1 MVQAGDD
8 AVVVFG
14 HARRVLG
21 DCRAV
26 IRQRHVGDAAG
37 EDGAV
42 AEVFARLE
50 GVGRLCQFVCFHGA
64 VVVARADFQG
74 LSCLRRGI
82 KFNGVVQ
89 AVAFADGSGV
99 ADLDFVRRGCFCG
112 DAALRVFVVSGVV
125 FVRRLHGNFVSG
137 VVFTECIG
145 AAVGLV
151 DGLAVA

>member
-50 GVGRLCQFVCFHGA
+50 GVSRLRQFVRPHGA

-74 LSCLRRGI
+74 LARLRRGI
-82 KFNGVVQ
+82 EFDGVVQ

-112 DAALRVFVVSGVV
+112 DAVLRVFVVPGVV
-125 FVRRLHGNFVSG
+125 FVRRLHGDFVSG
-137 VVFTECIG
+137 VVFAERVG
-145 AAVGLV
+145 AAIGLI